1 MSRRIRIVKFSVP
14 KSTST
19 AVIIPF
25 TMNITGVNGAMNAL
39 NKKNLQNSLEKIIK
53 I

>member
-14 KSTST
+14 KSSST

-25 TMNITGVNGAMNAL
+25 TMNIPRVNGAMNAL
-39 NKKNLQNSLEKIIK
+39 NKNIFTEFVKKT
-53 I
+53 